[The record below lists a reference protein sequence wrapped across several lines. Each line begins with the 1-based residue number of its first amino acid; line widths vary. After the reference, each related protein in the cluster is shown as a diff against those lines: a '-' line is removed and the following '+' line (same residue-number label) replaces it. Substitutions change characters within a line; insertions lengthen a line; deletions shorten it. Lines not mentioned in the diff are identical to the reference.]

1 MQASALAVAL
11 APLDMEAPAPIPESV
26 TAAVLQAEAPAAPV
40 ATWSG
45 ATLPPTESTPLV
57 APNMP
62 PAPFKSPLRVGLRHV
77 VERERQVLTEQA
89 RESGKSDDVIARMI
103 EGRIRKFYE
112 EVVLLQQPFVMNP
125 DQTVSAFVA
134 ETAKAAG
141 ISAEVTGFAMF
152 KLGDGVEKKEDDFAA
167 EVAALSG
174 S

>member
-1 MQASALAVAL
+1 
-11 APLDMEAPAPIPESV
+11 
-26 TAAVLQAEAPAAPV
+26 
-40 ATWSG
+40 
-45 ATLPPTESTPLV
+45 
-57 APNMP
+57 
-62 PAPFKSPLRVGLRHV
+62 
-77 VERERQVLTEQA
+77 
-89 RESGKSDDVIARMI
+89 MI

-125 DQTVSAFVA
+125 DQTVAAFVA

-174 S
+174 T

>member
-1 MQASALAVAL
+1 M
-11 APLDMEAPAPIPESV
+11 PE
-26 TAAVLQAEAPAAPV
+26 
-40 ATWSG
+40 G
-45 ATLPPTESTPLV
+45 
-57 APNMP
+57 
-62 PAPFKSPLRVGLRHV
+62 
-77 VERERQVLTEQA
+77 
-89 RESGKSDDVIARMI
+89 VIEKMI

-134 ETAKAAG
+134 EAAKAAG

>member
-1 MQASALAVAL
+1 MHIAAT
-11 APLDMEAPAPIPESV
+11 APLSLKTDDLDPA
-26 TAAVLQAEAPAAPV
+26 
-40 ATWSG
+40 
-45 ATLPPTESTPLV
+45 
-57 APNMP
+57 
-62 PAPFKSPLRVGLRHV
+62 V

-141 ISAEVTGFAMF
+141 ITAEVTGFAMF

-174 S
+174 T